1 MVSSA
6 KGSTPST
13 STVGDPRNPSRS
25 ASSSVGT
32 RSSSTSGTAGP
43 DAARTSRTRPSAIS
57 QFGQPSKYLRVT
69 RISITSQPHS
79 PSTARTPQRASRFL
93 PHGVA
98 RQQGI
103 EAAEEA
109 SALELG
115 PRGLLGPVRQR
126 EDRPTA
132 SRRVWANHR
141 SSECSGAPRSARR
154 RLGRSS
160 VNSVPITSNATVGIP
175 VSFPWGTR
183 LQPAEPDRQGIERS
197 TGRPGY
203 RAMLADVTSGL
214 SQWWAPVLAFAAGV
228 LSFASPCVVPL
239 VPGYLTFVSGTQGEE
254 QRRPIVP
261 ILLFILGFGIVFT
274 ALGASAS
281 ALRFIKSG
289 LGLRLAGVVVLL
301 FGAAMVLY
309 ALRLGRPELYAE
321 KRPFLRWVKPGPA
334 GALPLGMPFAA
345 GWTPGVGPVRG
356 GVLPIAGTQG
366 GALKGATLLF
376 VYSLGRGVPFLL
388 MGLGVRAMMS
398 SLDVI
403 KRHYH
408 VIAGVSGALMVGIGL
423 LLVSGLWQRF
433 LLPIISR
440 LGQSSPPL

>member
-1 MVSSA
+1 M
-6 KGSTPST
+6 
-13 STVGDPRNPSRS
+13 
-25 ASSSVGT
+25 
-32 RSSSTSGTAGP
+32 
-43 DAARTSRTRPSAIS
+43 
-57 QFGQPSKYLRVT
+57 
-69 RISITSQPHS
+69 
-79 PSTARTPQRASRFL
+79 
-93 PHGVA
+93 
-98 RQQGI
+98 
-103 EAAEEA
+103 
-109 SALELG
+109 
-115 PRGLLGPVRQR
+115 
-126 EDRPTA
+126 
-132 SRRVWANHR
+132 
-141 SSECSGAPRSARR
+141 
-154 RLGRSS
+154 
-160 VNSVPITSNATVGIP
+160 NSVPITSNATVGIP

-334 GALPLGMPFAA
+334 GALPLGMAFAA
-345 GWTPGVGPVRG
+345 GWTPCVGPVLG
-356 GVLPIAGTQG
+356 GVLAIAGTQG

-376 VYSLGRGVPFLL
+376 VYSLGLGVPFLL

>member
-1 MVSSA
+1 MASKRARRPPRSSRARVVSSA
-6 KGSTPST
+6 PFVSARIVHPASENIPQASPASGRVSSSRKASIPRAVPPLPPRDRSLPPAAAGRPREPRPAAGSHRNARATRRRAGFGRTTGPANAPVPPVRRAAVSDAPAHTACRSRRMPPSAYP
-13 STVGDPRNPSRS
+13 SPSRRGPARNPLSPTRRE
-25 ASSSVGT
+25 SS
-32 RSSSTSGTAGP
+32 
-43 DAARTSRTRPSAIS
+43 ART
-57 QFGQPSKYLRVT
+57 
-69 RISITSQPHS
+69 
-79 PSTARTPQRASRFL
+79 
-93 PHGVA
+93 
-98 RQQGI
+98 
-103 EAAEEA
+103 
-109 SALELG
+109 
-115 PRGLLGPVRQR
+115 
-126 EDRPTA
+126 
-132 SRRVWANHR
+132 W
-141 SSECSGAPRSARR
+141 
-154 RLGRSS
+154 
-160 VNSVPITSNATVGIP
+160 
-175 VSFPWGTR
+175 
-183 LQPAEPDRQGIERS
+183 
-197 TGRPGY
+197 RPGR

-214 SQWWAPVLAFAAGV
+214 SHWWAPAVAFAAGV

-334 GALPLGMPFAA
+334 GALPLGMAFAA
-345 GWTPGVGPVRG
+345 GWTPCVGPVLG
-356 GVLPIAGTQG
+356 GVLAIAGTQG

-376 VYSLGRGVPFLL
+376 VYSLGLGVPFLL